1 MSFVDTTLGDPFE
14 KLSIFYPMW
23 NEEEYVERALTAGRR
38 LRSLPALLCHP
49 PLFTV

>member
-23 NEEEYVERALTAGRR
+23 NEEEYIERALTAGRR
-38 LRSLPALLCHP
+38 ACEQVMRDGGIGDY
-49 PLFTV
+49 